1 MIYNGETSLVHPFGL
16 YDRNALLTDTHVLRF
31 VNNNDFYVNVID
43 REKPLRYTFVI
54 FTEARGGSTFFTD
67 LPTYT
72 IDCPSSLNFVT
83 NPFDTIMSS
92 FKGATGLNVLFS
104 FS

>member
-31 VNNNDFYVNVID
+31 VNTNDFYVNVMD
-43 REKPLRYTFVI
+43 REKPFQYRFVI
-54 FTEARGGSTFFTD
+54 YTEARGGSTFFTD
-67 LPTYT
+67 LLTYT
-72 IDCPSSLNFVT
+72 IKCPSSLNFAT
-83 NPFDTIMSS
+83 NPFNTKMKS
-92 FKGATGLNVLFS
+92 FKGATGLDVLFS